1 MAKSTNSPAEGAV
14 RTYLVYLADADSL
27 IDEAAVVRAQALADR
42 AKDPI
47 EKVRALTR
55 LERAQTVD
63 GDALRAD
70 FVEHAAAWIEE
81 TGGAVTASALHRYG
95 VPEEVLAEAGLALAP
110 NRKGR
115 SGRKAAARPVPVRR
129 RAPALSLE
137 TVAFHLPDGE
147 FSVQG
152 LAEAI
157 DREVGTARNYIPR
170 LLADGAI
177 VEVGPDPD
185 SDGRGKARTLYR
197 RA

>member
-1 MAKSTNSPAEGAV
+1 MAKTNSPAEDAV
-14 RTYLVYLADADSL
+14 RTFLVYLADADSL
-27 IDEAAVVRAQALADR
+27 IDEAAVVRAQAQVDR

-95 VPEEVLAEAGLALAP
+95 VPEDVLAEAGLATP
-110 NRKGR
+110 SSTRKTRAGR
-115 SGRKAAARPVPVRR
+115 RAAARPVPAHR

-147 FSVQG
+147 FSVQD

-170 LLADGAI
+170 LLTDGTI
-177 VEVGPDPD
+177 VEVGPDPT
-185 SDGRGKARTLYR
+185 SNGRGKARTLYR